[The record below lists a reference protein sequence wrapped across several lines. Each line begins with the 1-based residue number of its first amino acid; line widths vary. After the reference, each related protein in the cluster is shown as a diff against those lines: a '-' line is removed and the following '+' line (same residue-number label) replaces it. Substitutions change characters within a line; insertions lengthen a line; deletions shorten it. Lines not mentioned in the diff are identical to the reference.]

1 MASSGK
7 RKTTMA
13 KLMREAKLRER
24 KVEKGA
30 RKQDRR
36 RELEE
41 NPFAS
46 RPIEDP
52 ELASMG
58 FDPNASSESEHA
70 DKAPRTEQ
78 DHAEAPVESAPHSG

>member
-24 KVEKGA
+24 KVEKNV
-30 RKQDRR
+30 RKADRR

-41 NPFAS
+41 NPFAT

-58 FDPNASSESEHA
+58 FAPDSSSGPEYA
-70 DKAPRTEQ
+70 DEAPRTDQ
-78 DHAEAPVESAPHSG
+78 DAEAPVESAPRSS